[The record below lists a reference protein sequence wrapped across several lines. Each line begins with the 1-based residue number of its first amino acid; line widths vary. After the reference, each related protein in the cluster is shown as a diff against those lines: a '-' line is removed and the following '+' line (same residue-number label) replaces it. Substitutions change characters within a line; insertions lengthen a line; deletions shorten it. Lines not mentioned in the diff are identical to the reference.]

1 MSNNGKEIPVR
12 HDVQET
18 HLRSFAKALQISDTF
33 FPVGM
38 FNFSHG
44 LESFVQEEMV
54 KNVDDVLVLLD
65 NVLSHQI
72 APADCVALAN
82 GYRAAEQSDLNTLLL
97 VDEMLYAMKL
107 SFENRECSVKTGKC
121 LLSNILLMVPENL
134 ILCDFNEKVRAGISP
149 GNYAVAL
156 GLGGHLLGITCSEV
170 MMIELYSFCVS
181 FVSAAMKLV
190 SINHYEAV
198 KIIND
203 LQPLLVDIIKKNI
216 HKVPDEMYSCAPL
229 VDIMSIKHER
239 STVRMFLS

>member
-1 MSNNGKEIPVR
+1 MSNNGNEIPLR
-12 HDVQET
+12 CDVPESR
-18 HLRSFAKALQISDTF
+18 LRSFANALQISDTF

-44 LESFVQEEMV
+44 LESYVQEEMV
-54 KNVDDVLVLLD
+54 KNADDIFVLLD
-65 NVLSHQI
+65 DILSHQI

-82 GYRAAEQSDLNTLLL
+82 GYRAAEQSDLNTILLL
-97 VDEMLYAMKL
+97 DEMLYAMKL

-121 LLSNILLMVPENL
+121 LLTNILLMAPDNL
-134 ILCDFNEKVRAGISP
+134 IIRDFNEKVCAGASP
-149 GNYAVAL
+149 GNYAVVL
-156 GLGGHLLGITCSEV
+156 GLSGYLLEIACTEV

-190 SINHYEAV
+190 KINHYTAV

-203 LQPLLVDIIKKNI
+203 LQPLLVDLIKKHI

-229 VDIMSIKHER
+229 VDIMSIRHEQA
-239 STVRMFLS
+239 TVRMFLS

>member
-1 MSNNGKEIPVR
+1 MSINVKKTPLKC
-12 HDVQET
+12 DVQET
-18 HLRSFAKALQISDTF
+18 HLKSFAKALQISDTF

-44 LESFVQEEMV
+44 LESFVQEEMI
-54 KNVDDVLVLLD
+54 KNVDDVVGLLD
-65 NVLSHQI
+65 DILSHQI

-82 GYRAAEQSDLNTLLL
+82 SYRAAEQSDLNTLLL

-107 SFENRECSVKTGKC
+107 TIENRECSVKTGKC
-121 LLSNILLMVPENL
+121 LLSNILLMVPEHL
-134 ILCDFNEKVRAGISP
+134 IIRDFNEKVRAGVSP

-156 GLGGHLLGITCSEV
+156 GLGGYLLGITCSEV

-190 SINHYEAV
+190 QIDHYTAI

-203 LQPLLVDIIKKNI
+203 RQSLLVDIIKKNI
-216 HKVPDEMYSCAPL
+216 HKVPDEMHSCAPL
-229 VDIMSIKHER
+229 VDIVSIKHEQA
-239 STVRMFLS
+239 TVRMFLS

>member
-1 MSNNGKEIPVR
+1 MSIDGKKIPLR
-12 HDVQET
+12 CDVQET
-18 HLRSFAKALQISDTF
+18 HLKSFAKALQISDTF

-44 LESFVQEEMV
+44 LESFVQEELV
-54 KNVDDVLVLLD
+54 KDADGVVVLLED
-65 NVLSHQI
+65 ILSHQI
-72 APADCVALAN
+72 GPADCVALAN

-97 VDEMLYAMKL
+97 VDKMLYAMKL
-107 SFENRECSVKTGKC
+107 SIEYRECSVKTGKS
-121 LLSNILLMVPENL
+121 LLSNILLMVPENAVMH
-134 ILCDFNEKVRAGISP
+134 DFNQKVRAGISP

-181 FVSAAMKLV
+181 FVSASMKLV
-190 SINHYEAV
+190 KIDHYKAV

-216 HKVPDEMYSCAPL
+216 HKAPDEMYSCAPL

-239 STVRMFLS
+239 ATVRMFLS

>member
-1 MSNNGKEIPVR
+1 MSNNGKKISLR
-12 HDVQET
+12 YDVQET
-18 HLRSFAKALQISDTF
+18 HLKSFAKALQISDTF

-44 LESFVQEEMV
+44 FESFVQEEMV
-54 KNVDDVLVLLD
+54 KDKDDVVVLLED
-65 NVLSHQI
+65 ILSHQI

-107 SFENRECSVKTGKC
+107 TIENRECSVKTGKC

-134 ILCDFNEKVRAGISP
+134 IICDFNEKVRVGASP

-156 GLGGHLLGITCSEV
+156 GLGGYLLGITCSEV

-190 SINHYEAV
+190 QIDHYTAV

-216 HKVPDEMYSCAPL
+216 HKVPGEMYSCAPL
-229 VDIMSIKHER
+229 ADIMSIKHEQA
-239 STVRMFLS
+239 TARMFLS

>member
-1 MSNNGKEIPVR
+1 MGNNGEKISSR
-12 HDVQET
+12 CDVQET
-18 HLRSFAKALQISDTF
+18 QLKSFVKALQISDTF

-54 KNVDDVLVLLD
+54 KDADDVVVLLND
-65 NVLSHQI
+65 ILSHQI
-72 APADCVALAN
+72 APTDCVALAN
-82 GYRAAEQSDLNTLLL
+82 GYRAAEQSDLNTLIL
-97 VDEMLYAMKL
+97 VDKMLYAMKL
-107 SFENRECSVKTGKC
+107 TIENRGCSVKTGKC

-134 ILCDFNEKVRAGISP
+134 IIRDFNEKVRTEASP
-149 GNYAVAL
+149 GNYAVVL
-156 GLGGHLLGITCSEV
+156 GLGGYLLGITCSEV

-181 FVSAAMKLV
+181 FVSAAMKLIK
-190 SINHYEAV
+190 INHYTAI

-229 VDIMSIKHER
+229 VDIMSIKHEQA
-239 STVRMFLS
+239 TVRLFLS